1 MYSLIVENDS
11 GEWLQMTGNKNYDIL
26 NIEGA
31 CPPAA
36 NINTSPVVG
45 MDGTLF
51 NSARANQ
58 RNIVL
63 TVAIHMPIES
73 NRFNLYNFFRIK
85 QLVTLK
91 YKTQYRECYISGY
104 VETVEVNAWSE
115 VQTAQIS
122 IICTQ
127 PFWIANDDTVV
138 RFSES
143 IALFQFPFTIP
154 SAGIEFSRRESL
166 QSAILNT
173 GEVEVGGVIEF
184 IAKANGVKN
193 PVFYNQTTQE
203 YFGVNLTMQN
213 GDSVIINTKYG
224 EKSITL
230 IRSGIASNILNDR
243 KIGSTWLQFKP
254 GMNILSFEA
263 EEGQGDLEA
272 ILTIR
277 QKYEGV

>member
-26 NIEGA
+26 SITGA
-31 CPPAA
+31 NPPAA
-36 NINTSPVVG
+36 NINTSAVVG

-63 TVAIHMPIES
+63 TVAVHYPIES
-73 NRFNLYNFFRIK
+73 NRFVLYNFFRIK
-85 QLVTLK
+85 NLVTLK
-91 YKTQYRECYISGY
+91 YKTEYRECFIKGY
-104 VETVEVNAWSE
+104 VESVEVNAWSQSQ
-115 VQTAQIS
+115 VAQIS

-127 PFWIANDDTVV
+127 PFWMAENETTV

-143 IALFQFPFTIP
+143 ISLFEFPFSIP
-154 SAGIEFSRRESL
+154 SAGIEFSRRDTL
-166 QSAILNT
+166 QSLILNT
-173 GEVEVGGVIEF
+173 GEVEVGGVIELH
-184 IAKANGVKN
+184 AKADGVKN
-193 PVFYNQTTQE
+193 PVFYNQTTGE
-203 YFGVNLTMQN
+203 YFGVTITMQN

-230 IRSGIASNILNDR
+230 IRSGFSSNILNDR

-254 GMNILSFEA
+254 GRNLLSFSA
-263 EEGQGDLEA
+263 DEGQSDLEA
-272 ILTIR
+272 VLTIR